1 VAPTSSDF
9 GCGNGIITGKE
20 PGPTFIARPDVA
32 IAPNQAL
39 RCAGLGAFWRVPMAE
54 LAASPRPPLPAPGPR
69 HRDRGASYKPDQ
81 AAVLEPDA
89 NCSNSST
96 REGVERRAEGKGRG
110 GVLLVL
116 GTESV
121 P

>member
-69 HRDRGASYKPDQ
+69 HRDRGASYEPDQ
-81 AAVLEPDA
+81 AAAPEPDA
-89 NCSNSST
+89 NCSTSQPERPEDSSA
-96 REGVERRAEGKGRG
+96 GRRRG
-110 GVLLVL
+110 GRVLLVL